1 MRKVSRFGI
10 ALVVVI
16 ASVSLAA
23 CGGSSGGSSSDSSS
37 EASSTGSEGAALPSS
52 LSSGLKVGMDI
63 SYPPME
69 FYENGEEV
77 TGIDPAVAEAIAE
90 KLGVPLEI
98 QNIAFE
104 SLIPS
109 LESNRISMIISGMKD
124 TPERQ
129 QKLNMIDYFETTL
142 ALIVKKGNPEGIT
155 NLKTLCGHSSG
166 QVSGTITVALVEEA
180 SKECE
185 NGSSIKVETFASN
198 SAVNLA
204 ILAGRVDANLEDG
217 VSLEYV
223 ANTAEGGNAY
233 ETFPQPE
240 LGNEY
245 FGIAT
250 VKDEPEVTEAIAK
263 AYKEILE
270 DGTLAKIYKKWG
282 YSQSLPSSFLENE
295 GTE

>member
-1 MRKVSRFGI
+1 
-10 ALVVVI
+10 
-16 ASVSLAA
+16 
-23 CGGSSGGSSSDSSS
+23 
-37 EASSTGSEGAALPSS
+37 
-52 LSSGLKVGMDI
+52 MDI

-69 FYENGEEV
+69 FYENGEEL

-90 KLGVPLEI
+90 KLGVPLEV

-109 LESNRISMIISGMKD
+109 LESNRISMIVSGMKD

-129 QKLNMIDYFETTL
+129 QKLNMIDYFQTTL
-142 ALIVKKGNPEGIT
+142 ALIVKKGNPDGIT
-155 NLKTLCGHSSG
+155 DLQTLCGHTSG

-180 SKECE
+180 SKECKS
-185 NGSSIKVETFASN
+185 GSIEVETFASN

-204 ILAGRVDANLEDG
+204 ILAGRVDANLEDA
-217 VSLEYV
+217 VSLQYV
-223 ANTAEGGNAY
+223 AETAEGGNAY
-233 ETFPQPE
+233 ETIVQPD
-240 LGNEY
+240 LGTEY

-250 VKDEPEVTEAIAK
+250 VKAEPEVTDAIAK
-263 AYKEILE
+263 AYKELLE

-282 YSQSLPSSFLENE
+282 YSESLPSSFLENE